1 MAVWGMLMASM
12 SMLAVAG
19 ILIWILTIVAYWR
32 MFEKAGEAGWKS
44 VIPVYATYKMYD
56 IVWNKSMFWAAL
68 AAGLG
73 SGILGLFVQSGVGM
87 LAWMLAM
94 VCAAAAGVIN
104 ILFCVNMA
112 KIYGHG
118 GGFAAGLVF
127 FNTIFIL
134 ILGLGNSEYAC
145 SQG

>member
-56 IVWNKSMFWAAL
+56 IVWNKAMFWAAL

-73 SGILGLFVQSGVGM
+73 SGILSLSVQSGMGTW
-87 LAWMLAM
+87 AWMLAM

-112 KIYGHG
+112 KAYSHG
-118 GGFAAGLVF
+118 GGFAAGLIF

-134 ILGLGNSEYAC
+134 VLGLGNSEYT
-145 SQG
+145 GRRG